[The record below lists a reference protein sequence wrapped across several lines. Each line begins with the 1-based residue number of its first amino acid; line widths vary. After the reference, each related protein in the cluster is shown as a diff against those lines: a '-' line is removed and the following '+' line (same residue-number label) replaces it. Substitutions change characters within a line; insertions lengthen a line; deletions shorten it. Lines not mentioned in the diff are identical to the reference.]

1 LTSTLRFVPQHLVV
15 TFNTLRYMES
25 RDAKTRLLYYLNY
38 FRAVQKRFALD
49 LREFGTRDRID
60 SHQ

>member
-1 LTSTLRFVPQHLVV
+1 VPQHLVV